1 MTPRDHPP
9 RPPRAF
15 TIIEMLIA
23 LTISATLLTATLAA
37 FDASWR
43 AYKHTTEAA
52 STHVVSRIVTH
63 RVLSLIRTG
72 TEFGPYPDDVLD
84 AAQNPLTSSFMEF
97 VADADRAAG
106 LDRITRIERRAVQ
119 GSANDFELWYV
130 LLDAATEP
138 PSIIEERPLIVGVRE
153 AMFILEY
160 DVGPRLRRATLDLT
174 IVPND
179 VEDIRTGAV
188 GAETPAIRLVASAV
202 PRQLE

>member
-1 MTPRDHPP
+1 MTRLRD
-9 RPPRAF
+9 RSQRAF
-15 TIIEMLIA
+15 TIVEMLIA
-23 LTISATLLTATLAA
+23 LTISATLLTATLSA

-72 TEFGPYPDDVLD
+72 TEFGPYPEDVLD
-84 AAQNPLTSSFMEF
+84 AAQNPLTSTFMEF
-97 VADADRAAG
+97 VSEADRTAG
-106 LDRITRIERRAVQ
+106 LDRITRLERRTVEGTVDQ
-119 GSANDFELWYV
+119 FELWYV
-130 LLDAATEP
+130 LLDGSTEP
-138 PSIIEERPLIVGVRE
+138 PTAVEERPLLTGVRE
-153 AMFILEY
+153 VMFIL
-160 DVGPRLRRATLDLT
+160 DFDIGPRLRRATLDLT

-188 GAETPAIRLVASAV
+188 GDETPAIRLVASAA

>member
-1 MTPRDHPP
+1 VTTARTIAA
-9 RPPRAF
+9 RGF
-15 TIIEMLIA
+15 TLVEMLIA
-23 LTISATLLTATLAA
+23 LTISATLLTATLSA

-72 TEFGPYPDDVLD
+72 TEFGPYPEDVLD
-84 AAQNPLTSSFMEF
+84 VAQNPLTSSFMEF
-97 VADADRAAG
+97 VSDADRAAG
-106 LDRITRIERRAVQ
+106 LDRITRLERRTVA
-119 GSANDFELWYV
+119 GTTSEFELWYV
-130 LLDAATEP
+130 LLDASTVPA
-138 PSIIEERPLIVGVRE
+138 SVIEERPLLSGVRE

-160 DVGPRLRRATLDLT
+160 DIGPRLRRATLDLT

-188 GAETPAIRLVASAV
+188 GDETPAIRLVASAV

>member
-1 MTPRDHPP
+1 MTRLRDRSQH
-9 RPPRAF
+9 AF
-15 TIIEMLIA
+15 TIVEMLIA
-23 LTISATLLTATLAA
+23 LTISATLLTATLSA

-72 TEFGPYPDDVLD
+72 TEFGPYPEDVLD
-84 AAQNPLTSSFMEF
+84 AAQNPLTSTFMEF
-97 VADADRAAG
+97 VSEADRTAG
-106 LDRITRIERRAVQ
+106 LDRITRLERRTVEGTVDQ
-119 GSANDFELWYV
+119 FELWYV
-130 LLDAATEP
+130 LLDGSTEP
-138 PSIIEERPLIVGVRE
+138 PTAVEERPLLTGVRE
-153 AMFILEY
+153 VMFIL
-160 DVGPRLRRATLDLT
+160 DFDIGPRLRRATLDLT

-188 GAETPAIRLVASAV
+188 GDETPAIRLVASAA

>member
-1 MTPRDHPP
+1 MTTPRTIA
-9 RPPRAF
+9 PRAF
-15 TIIEMLIA
+15 TLVEMLIA
-23 LTISATLLTATLAA
+23 LTISATQLTATLSA

-72 TEFGPYPDDVLD
+72 TEFGPYPEDVLD
-84 AAQNPLTSSFMEF
+84 VAQNPLTSSFMEF
-97 VADADRAAG
+97 VSDADRAAG
-106 LDRITRIERRAVQ
+106 LDRITRLERRTVT
-119 GSANDFELWYV
+119 GTTNEFELWYV
-130 LLDAATEP
+130 LLDASTSPA
-138 PSIIEERPLIVGVRE
+138 SIIEERPLLSGVRE

-160 DVGPRLRRATLDLT
+160 DIGPRLRRATLDLT

-188 GAETPAIRLVASAV
+188 GDETPAIRFVASAV

>member
-1 MTPRDHPP
+1 MKTRSQ
-9 RPPRAF
+9 PRAF
-15 TIIEMLIA
+15 TIIEMLLA

-72 TEFGPYPDDVLD
+72 TEFGPYPEDVLD

-97 VADADRAAG
+97 VSEVDRAAG
-106 LDRITRIERRAVQ
+106 LDRITRLERRSV
-119 GSANDFELWYV
+119 GSSTTNFELWYV
-130 LLDAATEP
+130 LLDGATNP
-138 PSIIEERPLIVGVRE
+138 PTVMEERPLLSGVRE

-179 VEDIRTGAV
+179 VEDLRVGI
-188 GAETPAIRLVASAV
+188 GAETPAIRMVASAV
-202 PRQLE
+202 PRQLQ

>member
-1 MTPRDHPP
+1 VTTARTIAA
-9 RPPRAF
+9 RGF
-15 TIIEMLIA
+15 TLVEMLIA
-23 LTISATLLTATLAA
+23 LTISATLLTATLSA

-72 TEFGPYPDDVLD
+72 TEFGPYPEDVLD
-84 AAQNPLTSSFMEF
+84 VAQNPLTSSFMEF
-97 VADADRAAG
+97 VSDADRAAG
-106 LDRITRIERRAVQ
+106 LDRITRLERRTVA
-119 GSANDFELWYV
+119 GTTNEFELWYV
-130 LLDAATEP
+130 LLDASTVPA
-138 PSIIEERPLIVGVRE
+138 SVIEERPLLSGVRE

-160 DVGPRLRRATLDLT
+160 DIGPRLRRATLDLT

-188 GAETPAIRLVASAV
+188 GDETPAIRLVASAV

>member
-1 MTPRDHPP
+1 
-9 RPPRAF
+9 
-15 TIIEMLIA
+15 MLIA
-23 LTISATLLTATLAA
+23 LTISATLLTATLSA

-72 TEFGPYPDDVLD
+72 TEFGPYPEDVLD
-84 AAQNPLTSSFMEF
+84 VAQNPLTSSFMEF
-97 VADADRAAG
+97 VSDADRAAG
-106 LDRITRIERRAVQ
+106 LDRITRLERRTVA
-119 GSANDFELWYV
+119 GTTNEFELWYV
-130 LLDAATEP
+130 LLDASTVPA
-138 PSIIEERPLIVGVRE
+138 SVIEERPLLSGVRE

-160 DVGPRLRRATLDLT
+160 DIGPRLRRATLDLT

-188 GAETPAIRLVASAV
+188 GDETPAIRLVASAV

>member
-1 MTPRDHPP
+1 MTTVRTITA
-9 RPPRAF
+9 RGF
-15 TIIEMLIA
+15 TLVEMLIA
-23 LTISATLLTATLAA
+23 LTISATLLTATLSA

-72 TEFGPYPDDVLD
+72 TEFGPYPEDVLD
-84 AAQNPLTSSFMEF
+84 VAQNPLTSSFMEF
-97 VADADRAAG
+97 VSDADRAAG
-106 LDRITRIERRAVQ
+106 LDRITRLERRAVA
-119 GSANDFELWYV
+119 GAANEFELWYV
-130 LLDAATEP
+130 LLDASTAP
-138 PSIIEERPLIVGVRE
+138 ASVIEERPLLSGVRE

-160 DVGPRLRRATLDLT
+160 DIGPRLRRATLDLT

-188 GAETPAIRLVASAV
+188 GDETPAIRLVASAV

>member
-1 MTPRDHPP
+1 MTTARTIVA
-9 RPPRAF
+9 RGF
-15 TIIEMLIA
+15 TLVEMLIA
-23 LTISATLLTATLAA
+23 LTISATLLTATLSA

-72 TEFGPYPDDVLD
+72 TEFGPYPEDVLD
-84 AAQNPLTSSFMEF
+84 VAQNPLTSSFMEF
-97 VADADRAAG
+97 VSDADRAAG
-106 LDRITRIERRAVQ
+106 LDRITRLERRTVA
-119 GSANDFELWYV
+119 GTTNEFELWYV
-130 LLDAATEP
+130 LLDASTVPA
-138 PSIIEERPLIVGVRE
+138 SVIEERPLLSGVRE

-160 DVGPRLRRATLDLT
+160 DIGPRLRRATLDLT

-188 GAETPAIRLVASAV
+188 GDETPAIRLVASAV

>member
-1 MTPRDHPP
+1 MTTTRTNAT
-9 RPPRAF
+9 RGF
-15 TIIEMLIA
+15 TLVEMLIA
-23 LTISATLLTATLAA
+23 LTISATLLTATLSA

-72 TEFGPYPDDVLD
+72 TEFGPYPEDVLD
-84 AAQNPLTSSFMEF
+84 VAQNPLTSSFMEF
-97 VADADRAAG
+97 VSDADRAAG
-106 LDRITRIERRAVQ
+106 LDRITRLERRTVA
-119 GSANDFELWYV
+119 GTANEFELWYV
-130 LLDAATEP
+130 LLDASTAP
-138 PSIIEERPLIVGVRE
+138 ASVIEERPLLSGVRE

-160 DVGPRLRRATLDLT
+160 DIGPRLRRATLDLT

-188 GAETPAIRLVASAV
+188 GDETPAIRLVASAV